1 MGGGVTIDRAEASIG
16 LPPRVLRIP
25 PYTAVDRRSDS
36 IHSGGPTSSSADFS
50 VPRQCSHTALGS
62 SLIT

>member
-25 PYTAVDRRSDS
+25 PYHCFTVDRRSDT
-36 IHSGGPTSSSADFS
+36 SGRLHHLPMSFGAAAQ
-50 VPRQCSHTALGS
+50 RYHN
-62 SLIT
+62 SLAFP